1 MYPFINIGNFQFPM
15 YGLCILI
22 GAVLGVSLA
31 MRRAKKTTID
41 PDDVLYSITYT
52 AIGAILGGKLLYVI
66 TAWEHISTNL
76 DFYFG
81 SFAGFREFF
90 SYGFVFYGGL
100 MGGLA
105 VFIPYCIVR
114 KLNLGEM
121 INVIIP
127 SVPLV
132 HGIGRI
138 GCFFAGCCYGMPM
151 DPPWGVYFNSA
162 MAPHGV
168 ALFPVQLLEAA
179 LNVLLFLFLYNYA
192 KKPRKPGSVLGLY
205 LICYAVERFLLE
217 YLRYDEI
224 RGFLFGISTSQF
236 ISLVLIPIGLALV
249 FLKFEEK
256 LGIPALAGPGAL
268 TVDEAE
274 ETEETTEA
282 VEEKEESAQEQSEEC
297 AEEASDGPC
306 EEKAEESAEESCE
319 EAPAEEQAEEAS
331 EENAEEV
338 SAEET
343 PAEQTAEQTTEE

>member
-1 MYPFINIGNFQFPM
+1 MYPFINIGSFQLPM

-22 GAVLGVSLA
+22 GAVLGVWAA
-31 MRRAKKTTID
+31 MHRAKQTTID

-52 AIGAILGGKLLYVI
+52 AIGAILGGKALYVI
-66 TAWEHISTNL
+66 TAWDSISANL

-100 MGGLA
+100 IGGLA
-105 VFIPYCIVR
+105 VFIPYCIIR

-121 INVIIP
+121 INLIIP

-179 LNVLLFLFLYNYA
+179 LNIILFCFLYNYA
-192 KKPRKPGSVLGLY
+192 KKPRKPGRVIGLY
-205 LICYAVERFLLE
+205 LLCYAVERFALE

-224 RGFLFGISTSQF
+224 RGFLFGVSTSQF
-236 ISLVLIPIGLALV
+236 ISLVLIPIGIALALIP
-249 FLKFEEK
+249 FEK
-256 LGIPALAGPGAL
+256 KIGMPALAGPGAL
-268 TVDEAE
+268 TKDAEEVPEETDETVQE
-274 ETEETTEA
+274 ETEEL
-282 VEEKEESAQEQSEEC
+282 
-297 AEEASDGPC
+297 AEDS
-306 EEKAEESAEESCE
+306 AEESAEETAAE
-319 EAPAEEQAEEAS
+319 EISEETEEVPAEESSEEA
-331 EENAEEV
+331 
-338 SAEET
+338 T
-343 PAEQTAEQTTEE
+343 EQATEE